1 MARRRP
7 LSDIE
12 ELLDRL
18 TDELDDGIGS
28 DLQLHEVPVD
38 VVDRGDAFLVRA
50 ELAGFDRDQL
60 TVELLDDRLRI
71 AGERATELEEDL
83 TGRYIRR
90 ERSEEAV
97 TRSISLP
104 EKVDEDAVSA
114 TFSNGLLEVTLPK
127 AADAG
132 QGQEIDI
139 E

>member
-1 MARRRP
+1 MTRRRP

-12 ELLDRL
+12 EVLDRL

-50 ELAGFDRDQL
+50 ELAGFDREQL

-71 AGERATELEEDL
+71 AGERASEVEEDL

-90 ERSEEAV
+90 ERSEESV